1 VGAAAPRGLPAIDV
15 YQQPL
20 SVREA
25 VSDSLRYWEP
35 RRIVYNAVLGL
46 IVLTY
51 FVINWPHSGR
61 AVSLEGV
68 LWVFILAVLANVCY
82 CAAYLGDVF
91 VQVSGFRAAW
101 QNWRWVL
108 FAIGV
113 AFAAIITRWFAI
125 AFFTPGAH

>member
-1 VGAAAPRGLPAIDV
+1 M
-15 YQQPL
+15 

-35 RRIVYNAVLGL
+35 RRIVYNAVLAL

-51 FVINWPHSGR
+51 FVLNWPHSGR
-61 AVSLEGV
+61 AVS
-68 LWVFILAVLANVCY
+68 
-82 CAAYLGDVF
+82 LGDVF

-113 AFAAIITRWFAI
+113 AFAAIITRWFAM
-125 AFFTPGAH
+125 AFFA